1 LWFVAHVLAF
11 RTLSP
16 MSWTAYVGASISVLA
31 GVLGLL
37 FPARVSRV
45 IGLSLPGRLGVSEFR
60 ATYGG
65 LFIGAGVAVLA
76 IGVKEAAL
84 VLGFA
89 WLGTFVARLL
99 SMAVDRSTSRENVAG
114 LAIEL
119 AVGLMLVL

>member
-1 LWFVAHVLAF
+1 MAHVLAF

-65 LFIGAGVAVLA
+65 LFIGAGIAVLA
-76 IGVKEAAL
+76 IGATEAAL

-89 WLGTFVARLL
+89 WLGAFVARLL

>member
-65 LFIGAGVAVLA
+65 LFIGAGIAVLA
-76 IGVKEAAL
+76 IGATEAAL

-89 WLGTFVARLL
+89 WLGAFVARLL